1 MIRHRRIL
9 VTLLLCFVVALSGSA
24 QNRPSWAD
32 REANIHRAENG
43 LTLPSTA
50 SAAAVVAQYLG
61 ERGRDAATVRA
72 IAAVSQGSAQNGV
85 SHARLEQRVNG
96 RVVYGSYV
104 KAAFNGQGQLIHLIE
119 NLADVPRGNVAAAS
133 IDERQALRAALG
145 RVAPGVATPALL
157 KRDGNSASFARGA
170 YFHTE
175 PTVESVVVPM
185 SDGSLRN
192 GYAVTTW
199 SEAKNL
205 LYETLVGGD
214 GEVLNVESRT
224 NSDSYFVFDI
234 DPDKGSQVTVSGPA
248 PVTPPGTAPSPAGW
262 LGTGSQNTINITGN
276 NAHAYLDAVSN
287 NAPDSGGTAVT
298 TGAFTSVFSSTSAPS
313 TATNREVAV
322 QNLFYLNNRI
332 HDRLYVA
339 GFVESEGNFQENNF
353 SRGGSASDSVNAE
366 AQDGGGID
374 NANFA
379 TPRDGQNPRMQMYL
393 WTGTPSHQVVV
404 GANIYSAA
412 GAEFGPALNGTGV
425 TNLLQVASPAEGC
438 TAVASLTGKIA
449 VIDRGTCDFVVKVK
463 NAQNAGA
470 VGVIVANHATGGESL
485 LLMGGTDGTI
495 TIPSVFVGFTD
506 GGAIKAAAGSS
517 STIRATNPPPLQ
529 RDGDLDSDIVY
540 HEYGHGLTW
549 RMITRMDGPIAGAI
563 GEGMSDVLAVVIN
576 GDDRVGE
583 YSTNDPIGIRSAPY
597 ANYPRTYGDVAGT
610 GVHFDGEVYGAI
622 GWRLRELYLANGFT
636 TDQLLRDMVQGMNF
650 TPSRPFFEHMR
661 DGILAASTRDCLVW
675 TAFAQYGVGQ
685 GAKATVKGS
694 TVTVTESFVVPAGV
708 CP

>member
-1 MIRHRRIL
+1 
-9 VTLLLCFVVALSGSA
+9 
-24 QNRPSWAD
+24 
-32 REANIHRAENG
+32 
-43 LTLPSTA
+43 PSTA
-50 SAAAVVAQYLG
+50 SAAAAVGQYLG
-61 ERGRDAATVRA
+61 ARGRDAATVRSL
-72 IAAVSQGSAQNGV
+72 AAVSHGKAQNGV
-85 SHARLEQRVNG
+85 SHARMEQRVNG

-133 IDERQALRAALG
+133 IDERQALSAALG
-145 RVAPGVATPALL
+145 KVAPGVAAPALV
-157 KRDGNSASFARGA
+157 KRNGNSASFARGT

-175 PTVESVVVPM
+175 PTVESVIVPM
-185 SDGSLRN
+185 SDGSFRD

-205 LYETLVGGD
+205 LHETLVSGD
-214 GEVLNVESRT
+214 GEVLNVENRT

-234 DPDKGSQVTVSGPA
+234 DPGKGSQVLVNGPA
-248 PVTPPGTAPSPAGW
+248 PITPVGTVPSPDGW

-276 NAHAYLDAVSN
+276 NVHSYLDAVSN
-287 NAPDSGGTAVT
+287 NAPDAGGSAVT
-298 TGAFTSVFSSTSAPS
+298 SGSFTSVFNGSTAPS

-332 HDRLYVA
+332 HDILYAA
-339 GFVESEGNFQENNF
+339 GFNEAEGNFQENNF
-353 SRGGSASDSVNAE
+353 GRGGSASDSVNAE

-393 WTGTPSHQVVV
+393 WTGKPSHQVVV
-404 GANIYSAA
+404 GSNIYSAA
-412 GAEFGPALNGTGV
+412 GAEFGAQLNGTGV
-425 TNLLQVASPAEGC
+425 TNLLAVGSPADGC
-438 TAVASLTGKIA
+438 TALASLTGKIA

-470 VGVIVANHATGGESL
+470 VGVIVANHVTGGDSL
-485 LLMGGTDGTI
+485 LSMGGTDSTI

-517 STIRATNPPPLQ
+517 STIRATNPAPLQ

-563 GEGMSDVLAVVIN
+563 GEGMSDVLAILMN
-576 GDDRVGE
+576 GDDRMGE
-583 YSTNDPIGIRSAPY
+583 YSASDPLGIRSAPY
-597 ANYPRTYGDVAGT
+597 TNYPRSYGDVAGT

-622 GWRLRELYLANGFT
+622 GWKLRELYLANGFT
-636 TDQLLRDMVQGMNF
+636 TTQLLGDIVQGMNF
-650 TPSRPFFEHMR
+650 TPSRPFYEHMR

-675 TAFAQYGVGQ
+675 TAFAHYGVGQ

-694 TVTVTESFVVPAGV
+694 KVTVTESFTIPSGV